1 MGNLSEIF
9 NLGLFQNTL
18 RTATPVILAALGG
31 LLTEQAGIMN
41 IGMEGMMLVGCFAAV
56 AVSFAMTN
64 ALMGVFAAV
73 MCGIIIGIFFAVFVV
88 KLRSDEFIIG
98 MALNTFA
105 AGTTVFLLR
114 SIFGVKGTFAD
125 KGIVPLPSVNLP
137 WLESIPVIGPLLNG
151 HSIFVYVTWIFVFLV
166 WFLLYKTPYGFWI
179 RAAGE
184 HPESLATAGI
194 NPDKMKFIASIFC
207 GILCGFAGAH
217 LSLGY
222 LTMFAEGMSA
232 NRGFIAF
239 ACVIFGMANPPRVF
253 LAALL
258 FGFLNALGL
267 RLQSVGIP
275 SDITAI
281 TPYVVTVLMLV
292 YIVTAGESKKKRR
305 AKRLVAEQKR

>member
-1 MGNLSEIF
+1 MNNISEIF

-18 RTATPVILAALGG
+18 RTATPVILAAMGG

-56 AVSFAMTN
+56 AVSFAMAN
-64 ALMGVFAAV
+64 AFMGVVAAV
-73 MCGIIIGIFFAVFVV
+73 LCGITIGIFFAVFVV
-88 KLRSDEFIIG
+88 KLKSDEFIIG

-125 KGIVPLPSVNLP
+125 KGIVPLPSINLP
-137 WLESIPVIGPLLNG
+137 WLESIPVIGPLLNN
-151 HSIFVYVTWIFVFLV
+151 HSIFVYITWVLVFLI
-166 WFLLYKTPYGFWI
+166 WFYLYKTPYGMWI

-184 HPESLATAGI
+184 HPKSLETAGI
-194 NPDKMKFIASIFC
+194 NPDRMKFVASILC

-267 RLQSVGIP
+267 RLQSIGVP
-275 SDITAI
+275 PDITAM
-281 TPYVVTVLMLV
+281 TPYIVTIIMLV
-292 YIVTAGESKKKRR
+292 YIVTAGQAKRR
-305 AKRLVAEQKR
+305 KKARQLVSEMKG